1 MKILILGTTGYFGNS
16 IVNRKRPLN
25 GRNSRSSIQK
35 HSLVN
40 SFIKILYATRE
51 EMYPV
56 FVIIN
61 RYWLSGG
68 S

>member
-16 IVNRKRPLN
+16 IVNRKRPLE
-25 GRNSRSSIQK
+25 RCNSRSSIQK

-51 EMYPV
+51 EMYLV